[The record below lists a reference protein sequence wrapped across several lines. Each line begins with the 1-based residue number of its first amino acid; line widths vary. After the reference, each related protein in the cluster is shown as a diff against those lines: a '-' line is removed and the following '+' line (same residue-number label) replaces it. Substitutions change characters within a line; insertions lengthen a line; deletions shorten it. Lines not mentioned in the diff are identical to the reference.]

1 MVYKNEFMN
10 PLEVIKTRRIWICA
24 TLVIEYWPLSSD
36 KQEWNRDIVMVDG
49 LDMLKCSNTKP
60 YI

>member
-1 MVYKNEFMN
+1 MVSKNEFMN

-24 TLVIEYWPLSSD
+24 TLVIEYSPLSSY
-36 KQEWNRDIVMVDG
+36 KQESNFYIGIVDG